1 MSGTG
6 NEKKKKKRRRR
17 RSQKGPVFINLHYG
31 EKSTVKQA
39 IPVQFDMCI

>member
-6 NEKKKKKRRRR
+6 NDQKKKKKR
-17 RSQKGPVFINLHYG
+17 SQKGPIFINLHYG

-39 IPVQFDMCI
+39 IPVQFDTCI